1 MTKQMLSHEGG
12 EVYKITKWEMLKRFL
27 VLGSEEGTY
36 YVDRKSF
43 TLSNVKN
50 IIKCIQDDG
59 VKTIQILLE
68 YSQTNR
74 IIKQDTAILVLA
86 LLVSYGNDGVKKLA
100 FAELNKIVRIGTHLF
115 QFVDFINTM
124 KLRGFGRGLRKA
136 LVKWYTSKT
145 DEALAYQVIKYQN
158 REGWTHKDIL
168 RMSHP
173 KSDNPVLHYIVT
185 GEIDNVPEIITGYE
199 LAKVSESKV
208 QIIDLIR
215 QYGLTWEMLD
225 TKWLAFPEIWETL
238 LPDLPYNALLRNLG
252 RMSANG
258 CLKPLSKNINMVVTK
273 LLDESA
279 IKNQHVNSVTI
290 FQALRVYE
298 QGKGDKGSL
307 TWNPVNSVVN
317 ALNEA
322 FYMSLKHTIPS
333 GKNFLIGLDVSGSMA
348 GTQVT
353 GLNKVSCREAC
364 GLVSLSIAR
373 IEKNYHMIAFDSEN
387 YGKGIYPITINN
399 SDNLNDVVKKLSNV
413 GGGGTDC
420 YLPIKWAIDNKIDN
434 VDCFVILTDSENWQ
448 GSMTPVDTL
457 NQYRKLYN
465 KNAKM
470 VIVAMAANR
479 VSIGDHKDKGII
491 NVVGFDTY
499 TPQIISDF
507 VKD

>member
-1 MTKQMLSHEGG
+1 MTKMLSHECG
-12 EVYKITKWEMLKRFL
+12 EVYKVTKWEMLKRFL

-36 YVDRKSF
+36 YVGAKKF
-43 TLSNVKN
+43 TKENVKN
-50 IIKCIQDDG
+50 IIKCVQDDG
-59 VKTIQILLE
+59 VRTFQILLE

-86 LLVSYGNDGVKKLA
+86 LLVSYGTDEVKKLA

-173 KSDNPVLHYIVT
+173 KSDNSVLRYIVT
-185 GEIDNVPEIITGYE
+185 GEIDNVPDIIKGYE

-208 QIIDLIR
+208 QITDLIK
-215 QYGLTWEMLD
+215 QYGLTWEMLP
-225 TKWLAFPEIWETL
+225 TKWLALPEIWEVL
-238 LPDLPYNALLRNLG
+238 LPNLPYTAMLRNLG

-258 CLKPLSKNINMVVTK
+258 CLKPLSKNINTVVTK
-273 LLDESA
+273 ILDESA
-279 IKNQHVNSVTI
+279 IKNQHVNSVAI

-322 FYMSLKHTIPS
+322 FYMSLKHTMPS
-333 GKNFLIGLDVSGSMA
+333 GKDFLIGLDVSGSMA

-353 GLNKVSCREAC
+353 GLNNVSCREAC

-373 IEKNYHMIAFDSEN
+373 IEKNYHMIAFDSESCR
-387 YGKGIYPITINN
+387 KGGTYPITISNN
-399 SDNLNDVVKKLSNV
+399 DNLNDVVKKLSSV
-413 GGGGTDC
+413 GGGGTNC

-448 GSMTPVDTL
+448 GSITPVDTL
-457 NQYRKLYN
+457 NQYRKMYN

-507 VKD
+507 AKD